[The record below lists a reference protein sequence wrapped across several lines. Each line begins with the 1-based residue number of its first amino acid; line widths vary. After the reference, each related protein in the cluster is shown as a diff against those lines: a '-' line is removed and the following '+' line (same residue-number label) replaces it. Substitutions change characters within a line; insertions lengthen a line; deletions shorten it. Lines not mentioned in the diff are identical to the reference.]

1 MPARQRFCRVCGQLF
16 RATRLDAET
25 CSTTCRNQHTDAAEM
40 TDARKRLIEKIVS
53 GAGDNVV
60 PLRAPAAQ
68 P

>member
-1 MPARQRFCRVCGQLF
+1 
-16 RATRLDAET
+16 
-25 CSTTCRNQHTDAAEM
+25 M

-60 PLRAPAAQ
+60 PLPAPAAQ